1 MYEKGVKPHRSY
13 LKGLLVA
20 ALLVVM
26 VLVVAAVLLRQAY
39 YKNLQ
44 PVSASQRSVL
54 VDIPKNSSVSEIAV
68 ILRDKGLIKS
78 TWAFEWYIR
87 NAELGSKLQA
97 GSYSIRPNQG
107 VVQIV
112 DVMTQG
118 QTAKNLVTILPGQ
131 RLDQVRRALIESGF
145 AAAVV
150 DQALDPAQYADH
162 PALVDKPAGAS
173 LEGYLYPDSY
183 QKDSSTTAR
192 QIVTASLDQMQKH
205 LTPQVRNGFVQQG
218 LTVHQ
223 GIILAS
229 IVEQEVSNNSDRPVV
244 AQIFIKRLRQGIK
257 LQSDIT
263 VFYGA
268 IAAGQKPSLAYDS
281 PYNTFNNPGLPP
293 GPVSNVSA
301 SSLQAVSAPAATDYL
316 YFVAGDDGK
325 TYFSNTLQEHEAL
338 TAEHCK
344 KLCQ

>member
-1 MYEKGVKPHRSY
+1 
-13 LKGLLVA
+13 
-20 ALLVVM
+20 
-26 VLVVAAVLLRQAY
+26 
-39 YKNLQ
+39 
-44 PVSASQRSVL
+44 VL

-145 AAAVV
+145 AATVV